1 MHGLAKWTWALA
13 ATMVGQ
19 TLASPIASKHGPIRV
34 HPGGPGDIVVT
45 KEDTLNGTFIGGTA
59 KADGLLQSA
68 SAAGTAQLPLA
79 VVNNFAGSTDGQIN
93 CYVTGQDSSGN
104 VVLLA
109 SDGTW
114 YYPPGTTSGVPVAID
129 ADLAQPLGAEGSTT
143 TITLPDYIVSG
154 RVYIADGTLQF
165 FVVTNGAGGAALV
178 QPSPVNP
185 SDPNAAVNWGFVELT
200 NTADGGL
207 YANISYVD
215 FVGIIL
221 GMSLLGT
228 DGSTQTALGL
238 GADAVAQICAALVSQ
253 TASDGYP
260 WSSLCMTDSSGNYLR
275 ALAPYDY
282 IADNNGDA
290 FSDYFTDYINSVWS
304 TFSSSPLTIDT
315 QADAGEV
322 TCTTGGSDTLTCGS
336 DNRGYAQPSAGDIF
350 GCNTGPF
357 AIQSGDNTVHYAV
370 VPRLCAAFNRGTLL
384 LSGGDVQPS
393 LPATDYYTTAP
404 SNYYSKFV
412 HDNEVD
418 GKGYAFSYDD
428 VNPAGENE
436 SGTVSSTIAQTLTIT
451 VGGPSS

>member
-13 ATMVGQ
+13 AAMVGQ
-19 TLASPIASKHGPIRV
+19 TLASPVPSGGPVRV
-34 HPGGPGDIVVT
+34 HPGGSRDIVIT
-45 KEDTLNGTFIGGTA
+45 KENTLNGTLIGGTA
-59 KADGLLQSA
+59 KANGLLKSE

-79 VVNNFAGSTDGQIN
+79 IVNNMAGSSDGQIN
-93 CYVTGQDSSGN
+93 AYVTGLDTSGA

-114 YYPPGTTSGVPVAID
+114 YYPPATSSGVPVAID
-129 ADLAQPLGAEGSTT
+129 ADLAQPLGAAGSTT
-143 TITLPDYIVSG
+143 TITLPDYVSSG
-154 RVYIADGTLQF
+154 RVYVADGTLQF
-165 FVVTNGAGGAALV
+165 FVVSGGLV
-178 QPSPVNP
+178 QPSPV
-185 SDPNAAVNWGFVELT
+185 SSTDPNAAVNWGFVELT

-215 FVGIIL
+215 FVGLIL
-221 GMSLLGT
+221 GMSLSAT

-238 GADAVAQICAALVSQ
+238 SADAVAQICAALVSQ

-260 WSSLCMTDSSGNYLR
+260 WSSLCMTDGSGNYLR

-282 IADNNGDA
+282 IQNGNSDA
-290 FSDYFTDYINSVWS
+290 FSDYFTSYISSVWS
-304 TFSSSPLTIDT
+304 TYSSSALTVDT
-315 QADAGEV
+315 QADAGDV
-322 TCTTGGSDTLTCGS
+322 SCTTGGSDTLTCDG

-357 AIQSGDNTVHYAV
+357 AIQSGDNAVHYAV
-370 VPRLCAAFNRGTLL
+370 VPRLCAAFNRGTFLL
-384 LSGGDVQPS
+384 DGGNVQPG
-393 LPATDYYTTAP
+393 PAATEYYTTSP

-412 HDNEVD
+412 HANEVD

-436 SGTVSSTIAQTLTIT
+436 SGVVSSTIPQTLTIT
-451 VGGPSS
+451 VGGPST